1 MQDLFFPCPLY
12 QIKVAQPAIRH
23 QKGVMLVIE
32 TKTASTAFYLKI
44 TMELLKIPYIEYL
57 NVFINII

>member
-1 MQDLFFPCPLY
+1 
-12 QIKVAQPAIRH
+12 
-23 QKGVMLVIE
+23 MLVIE